1 MVEFWISTFGG
12 VRCCQI
18 RVGNFVA
25 FVVFKLGVVV
35 IGLSEFSF
43 VVVIFVLVG
52 ILVAFTVV
60 AVVLGNAVRLLAVIL
75 CSFVSE
81 V

>member
-1 MVEFWISTFGG
+1 M
-12 VRCCQI
+12 
-18 RVGNFVA
+18 A
-25 FVVFKLGVVV
+25 FVVFKLVEVV

-43 VVVIFVLVG
+43 VVVVFVLVG

-60 AVVLGNAVRLLAVIL
+60 AVVLGHAVRLLAVIL
-75 CSFVSE
+75 CSFVLE